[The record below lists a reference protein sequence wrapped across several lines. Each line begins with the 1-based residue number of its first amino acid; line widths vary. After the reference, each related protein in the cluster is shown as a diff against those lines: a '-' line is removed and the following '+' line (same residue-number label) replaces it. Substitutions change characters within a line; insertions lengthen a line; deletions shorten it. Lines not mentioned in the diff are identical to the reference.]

1 MRRAYK
7 TLTYEEFNVLNKVIK
22 KTGLDCWAAIK
33 QDCHGVDYIYDMEEK
48 KRMCLTTGIGLI
60 AEALD
65 CQENFDNCGLED
77 DEKCTLGGLL
87 TKLNISLDPAIDWK
101 YN

>member
-33 QDCHGVDYIYDMEEK
+33 QDCHGVDYIYDMEER
-48 KRMCLTTGIGLI
+48 KRMCLTTGVCLI

-77 DEKCTLGGLL
+77 DERKTLLDL
-87 TKLNISLDPAIDWK
+87 FLKLNIVIDPAVDWK
-101 YN
+101 L